1 MGESLIFK
9 FYSEYMHVYYMY
21 LSDYKSFEYKDYV
34 FSFMNIDQ
42 GHCEYIFLMEQ

>member
-1 MGESLIFK
+1 MGDTLIFK

-21 LSDYKSFEYKDYV
+21 LSDYKSFEYKDYI

-42 GHCEYIFLMEQ
+42 GHYEYIFLMEQ